1 MKHIITK
8 STLIIGLVLAASC
21 AFGQIRI
28 DWQQSYGTSV
38 NEYAYNIFETENGLM
53 TFGFVYTDPYDGL
66 YDCGHYVSYGAD
78 WLFEINNEHS
88 IINQNCYT
96 KGLYPK
102 LCKANTDKCYIATI
116 SFNIHNI
123 WNLWITRIDDGGNP
137 IWYRELGTTEGL
149 ANSASDVFSIGTL
162 DGGVVVAVLC
172 NEASGDITHHYGGTD
187 CWLVKLDS
195 LGNMVWETTLGTQSN
210 ENVTC
215 LQNAS
220 DGGFYVGLKS
230 GQSGN
235 GNIGC
240 GQPENN
246 CILVKMNASGQ
257 QERNLC
263 FPQFDICSIVELD
276 EGFLLAGHYSFHVE
290 PGGNCGDGIHTSD
303 CCLLRCDSEGTIIWK
318 KNYGGSCIDK
328 TVKVFGSE
336 EKGYTVFS
344 NSRSLDGDVASASQ
358 LSVTDVDAG
367 NIWVFHVDFDG
378 DLVWERCIGSELG
391 LLESVKDV
399 INQGDGEYA
408 IVGECTWFD
417 EVSSGDVNC
426 SNNLILPNSG
436 TNIWIL
442 HITDIFDYDAVPESS
457 DGEVAIHPNPTN
469 SIVRITGAEATE
481 VQVFN
486 SLGQCV
492 KTLQSTN
499 EVSLEGLPQGVYLL
513 RVTTADGKVFSDKVV
528 KE

>member
-1 MKHIITK
+1 M
-8 STLIIGLVLAASC
+8 
-21 AFGQIRI
+21 
-28 DWQQSYGTSV
+28 
-38 NEYAYNIFETENGLM
+38 
-53 TFGFVYTDPYDGL
+53 
-66 YDCGHYVSYGAD
+66 
-78 WLFEINNEHS
+78 
-88 IINQNCYT
+88 
-96 KGLYPK
+96 
-102 LCKANTDKCYIATI
+102 
-116 SFNIHNI
+116 
-123 WNLWITRIDDGGNP
+123 
-137 IWYRELGTTEGL
+137 
-149 ANSASDVFSIGTL
+149 
-162 DGGVVVAVLC
+162 
-172 NEASGDITHHYGGTD
+172 
-187 CWLVKLDS
+187 
-195 LGNMVWETTLGTQSN
+195 
-210 ENVTC
+210 
-215 LQNAS
+215 
-220 DGGFYVGLKS
+220 
-230 GQSGN
+230 
-235 GNIGC
+235 
-240 GQPENN
+240 
-246 CILVKMNASGQ
+246 
-257 QERNLC
+257 
-263 FPQFDICSIVELD
+263 
-276 EGFLLAGHYSFHVE
+276 
-290 PGGNCGDGIHTSD
+290 
-303 CCLLRCDSEGTIIWK
+303 WK